1 MSSNDSFSRQSTK
14 FCKPSHHRNTVP
26 VVATPTSTV
35 PPKYT
40 NPFDS
45 DLWNTTPV
53 IVTPTSIVHPETIS
67 NLRLQTL
74 HQTTLSLLV
83 LDPEIQARPVS
94 LENITAR
101 PTQKLA
107 LLLLQNKNTPSTPT
121 TKKENQ
127 S

>member
-26 VVATPTSTV
+26 VVA
-35 PPKYT
+35 
-40 NPFDS
+40 
-45 DLWNTTPV
+45 
-53 IVTPTSIVHPETIS
+53 TPTSIVHPETIS